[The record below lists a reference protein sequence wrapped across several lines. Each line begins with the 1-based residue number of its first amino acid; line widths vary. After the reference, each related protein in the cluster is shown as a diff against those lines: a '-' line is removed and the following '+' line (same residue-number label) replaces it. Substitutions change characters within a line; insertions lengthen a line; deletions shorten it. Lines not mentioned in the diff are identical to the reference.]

1 MGKVKMRRQ
10 EEMKRMR
17 DEMNGKEIIEDKG

>member
-10 EEMKRMR
+10 EEMKRMS